1 MSVPFMPQ
9 DIYGV
14 IGWPLAQSLSPL
26 IHNTGFQTLNLP
38 GVYLRWEVAPD
49 NLPRFLDAVRALPIR
64 GLSVT
69 IPHKVAVMPLLDGLT
84 REAEAVGAVNTLFW
98 EDGKLRGDN
107 TDVTGFMAP
116 LKALALPTDLPIL
129 LLGAGGAARAVAAGL
144 TLAGFRQME
153 RAKWRTVLPVDPEAK
168 NPIRIELNDTTL
180 TVIDQDAEWSPE
192 ERIRTYEKPGETAG
206 GEKTPEA
213 APVPTSAPAR
223 SPAPEEQKAPEDQPG
238 PAASG
243 YVLPRSRQ
251 IN

>member
-49 NLPRFLDAVRALPIR
+49 NLPRFLDAVRTLPVR

-107 TDVTGFMAP
+107 NTNSQEAP
-116 LKALALPTDLPIL
+116 
-129 LLGAGGAARAVAAGL
+129 
-144 TLAGFRQME
+144 FRMN
-153 RAKWRTVLPVDPEAK
+153 RPDRS
-168 NPIRIELNDTTL
+168 TL
-180 TVIDQDAEWSPE
+180 TATI
-192 ERIRTYEKPGETAG
+192 
-206 GEKTPEA
+206 
-213 APVPTSAPAR
+213 
-223 SPAPEEQKAPEDQPG
+223 
-238 PAASG
+238 
-243 YVLPRSRQ
+243 
-251 IN
+251 